1 MKDKEIFLTMKIP
14 KQCHL
19 WVNPNLDGFKFER
32 VETYTESSH
41 FDRGLLKCP
50 ECGQLYYWEFY
61 EEIDW
66 DEGNDK
72 MYSTYIPIDYD
83 KTLIEELNKKSSL
96 ELLTITPRLQWD
108 PDGSI
113 KWIK

>member
-1 MKDKEIFLTMKIP
+1 MEAKEVFLTMKIP

-19 WVNPNLDGFKFER
+19 WKTPNLDDFKFER
-32 VETYTESSH
+32 VETYVESSH
-41 FDRGLLKCP
+41 FDRGLLKRP

-61 EEIDW
+61 EVIDW
-66 DEGNDK
+66 DEGKDK

-83 KTLIEELNKKSSL
+83 KTLIEGLNKKSPL
-96 ELLTITPRLQWD
+96 ELLAITPRLQWD
-108 PDGSI
+108 PDGTL